1 MKKNEILIKAK
12 NLMGSEKWKQ
22 VVITHDLTKMECL
35 EEKNRELQLRQEAA
49 AKNTAL
55 SEEQKNAKYWK
66 VIGGRG
72 RRHVALI
79 TCA

>member
-1 MKKNEILIKAK
+1 MKNEILIKAK
-12 NLMGSEKWKQ
+12 NLKGNEKWKQ
-22 VVITHDLTKMECL
+22 VGITHDLTKMECL
-35 EEKNRELQLRQEAA
+35 DKKNRELQMWQEAA
-49 AKNTAL
+49 AKNAAL

-72 RRHVALI
+72 RRHVALV